1 MNCTV
6 GFVIYFL
13 WVPLACLGSMA
24 WGRRAGTSVELWEN
38 RFQTS
43 LQYSSFCL
51 FVLVSSIDNT
61 LLAEVFLKVPSPVRS
76 ATAVVRTMFCKRN
89 FSGNMTCDKTL
100 LSMDVC
106 FFMKLSV
113 AAAVVAFGTIS
124 TCLFWNK
131 HPLCSSCGCCLR
143 QGGGGGELYQ
153 VGLNTLLCCI
163 MLD

>member
-1 MNCTV
+1 MHQ
-6 GFVIYFL
+6 
-13 WVPLACLGSMA
+13 
-24 WGRRAGTSVELWEN
+24 VELREN
-38 RFQTS
+38 SCQTS
-43 LQYSSFCL
+43 LYSSLCL
-51 FVLVSSIDNT
+51 LVLVSSIDNT

-89 FSGNMTCDKTL
+89 FSGNMACDKTL

-106 FFMKLSV
+106 FCMKLSV

-131 HPLCSSCGCCLR
+131 HPFCSSCGCCSCFR

-153 VGLNTLLCCI
+153 VGLNTLLIVCNVRLGCGI
-163 MLD
+163 ILVRKVHNVNR